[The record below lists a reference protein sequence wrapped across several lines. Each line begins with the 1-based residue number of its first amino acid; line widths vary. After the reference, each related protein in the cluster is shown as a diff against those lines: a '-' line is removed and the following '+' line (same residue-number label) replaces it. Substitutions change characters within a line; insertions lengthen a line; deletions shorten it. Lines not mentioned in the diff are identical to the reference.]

1 MEKQKILIVED
12 NKSLAKLIAKKLS
25 LALGMEVDTAFTFA
39 EAKLFLKGYKY
50 FVTVLDVN
58 LPDAP
63 DGEVIDYALKNKN
76 HVLVLSA
83 NIDKDFR
90 NKMLEK
96 NIIDYVNKSGMNDI
110 EYIINTIKRL
120 RQNQQHKI
128 LVVDDSLVFR
138 NQMKNMLE
146 NLFFNVITVAHGE
159 EALGMLNVNPD
170 ISLVLTDYNM
180 PVMNGLELT
189 REIRKTYPKDQLSV
203 VALSGNESDDINA
216 LFLKNGANDYI
227 KKPFSKEEFSC
238 RITNSIEALENIQ
251 MVTQYSN
258 RDHLTGLYNKR
269 NFYNLMNEY
278 LEDIQEDEIKLAI
291 ALIDIDNFKHLNDTY
306 GSEIGDKVLVALGNI
321 LQSTTSASDIV
332 ARISEEDFCVVLRD
346 VDRGSA
352 TDIYEAIRSEVERAS
367 VKIDKEQT
375 IKFTISLGGTL
386 YNTDESIEENLNEAD
401 MLLYKAKHSGKNLL
415 VFE

>member
-25 LALGMEVDTAFTFA
+25 LALDMEVDTAFTLA

-90 NKMLEK
+90 QKMLEK

-138 NQMKNMLE
+138 NQMKTMLE
-146 NLFFNVITVAHGE
+146 NHFFNVITVAHGE
-159 EALGMLNVNPD
+159 EALGILNVNPD

-189 REIRKTYPKDQLSV
+189 KEIRKTYPKDQLSV
-203 VALSGNESDDINA
+203 VALSGNDSDDINA

-251 MVTQYSN
+251 MITQYAN

-269 NFYNLMNEY
+269 NFYNLMNEF

-306 GSEIGDKVLVALGNI
+306 GSEVGDKVLVALGNI
-321 LQSTTSASDIV
+321 LQSGTNASDIV
-332 ARISEEDFCVVLRD
+332 ARISEEDFCVVLKDIDRD
-346 VDRGSA
+346 TA
-352 TDIYEAIRSEVERAS
+352 ADIYEAIRSEVELATI
-367 VKIDKEQT
+367 KIDKEKS
-375 IKFTISLGGTL
+375 IKFTISLGATL